1 MLKNLKAAEQQSRP
15 VEKSFGGRSKTTSY
29 FCTKKKKN
37 MTRVKRGNVSRKRH
51 KKILNLTKTFR
62 GAGSTL
68 FRTANQQNIKALKYA
83 YQNRRK
89 KKRDFRRLWITR
101 VNAAVRPYGINYSEF
116 FHDLK
121 LRKIKLNR
129 KIIAQLS
136 VCDPKVFTQL
146 LIF

>member
-1 MLKNLKAAEQQSRP
+1 
-15 VEKSFGGRSKTTSY
+15 
-29 FCTKKKKN
+29 

-51 KKILNLTKTFR
+51 KKILNLTTTFR

-68 FRTANQQNIKALKYA
+68 FRTANQQNIKALKYS

-89 KKRDFRRLWITR
+89 KKRDFRRIWIAR

-136 VCDPKVFTQL
+136 VCDPKAFTQL